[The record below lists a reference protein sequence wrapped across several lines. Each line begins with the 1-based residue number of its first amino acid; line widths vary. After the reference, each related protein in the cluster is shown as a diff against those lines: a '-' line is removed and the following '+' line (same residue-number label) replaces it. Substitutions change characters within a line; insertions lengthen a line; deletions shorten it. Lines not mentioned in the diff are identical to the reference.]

1 MKLKSVGFG
10 NATVENG
17 EVNIVMTFSVAD
29 QDCPEDENGNKNLA
43 DVLEVAGSGESCW
56 VEIEADIPRSPGH
69 D

>member
-1 MKLKSVGFG
+1 MRLKNVGFG

-43 DVLEVAGSGESCW
+43 DALEVAGSGESCW
-56 VEIEADIPRSPGH
+56 VDIESRP
-69 D
+69 